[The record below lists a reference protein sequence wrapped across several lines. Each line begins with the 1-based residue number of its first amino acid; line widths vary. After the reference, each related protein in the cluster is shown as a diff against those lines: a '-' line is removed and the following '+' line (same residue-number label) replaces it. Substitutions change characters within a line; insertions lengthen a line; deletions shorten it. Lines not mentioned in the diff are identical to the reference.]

1 MKIRKKT
8 SSIKKVSLIVVG
20 LFLVAFSTLNS
31 EDQDK
36 KPPYLNPKLPIEDRV
51 KDLMNRMTLEEKI
64 AQMCQYVGLEHIK
77 ENEAKLTAE
86 QIKKMDDRGFYPGM
100 SADDIANLVKEG
112 KIGSM
117 LHVVTAEEANY
128 IQSLAMKSKLKIPVL
143 IGIDAIH
150 GNGLYS
156 GATIYPSPISMAATF
171 EDKLSYDC
179 GVQSAKEMRATGSHW
194 AFTPN
199 IDVLR
204 EPRWGRTGETYGED
218 PFLVGNMG
226 TEMIKGFQ
234 QGDFTGSEKVIACA
248 KHLIGGG
255 ESINGLNLAPTD
267 ISERTL
273 LEMHLPPYKQA
284 VQEGKVFSIMT
295 AHNEINGIPCHM
307 DEHLMT
313 NVLRNQWGFQGFY
326 VSDWNDVERIYSVHH
341 AAKDFKEATLFAVE
355 AGLDMHMHGPQFGQY
370 VLELVNEGKLPVE
383 RVDYACAKILEA
395 KFRLGLF
402 ENPFVDLKNKD
413 KKVYT
418 KEHQASSLEGARKA
432 MTLLKNDGILPLTSS
447 NKKIFVAG
455 PNANNQTTLGDW
467 VKPQPEDKVITVYE
481 GIQSLGKQKGHEISY
496 TEVDEH
502 SKRITDEQINNVV
515 EGAKK
520 SDVVVLVLG
529 ENSFRHDWSNKTTGE
544 NIDRSTL
551 QLSGRQL
558 ELFNEVKKT
567 GKEIVVVYVCGSL
580 ISEPSIEK
588 NANATLFAWE
598 SGSFAGQAIAETL
611 FGDNN
616 PGGKL
621 PLTFPRNVG
630 QLQMVY
636 NHKPSQFFHK
646 YHDVAKTPLYPF
658 GYGLSYSKFSI
669 SEPKI
674 SGILNAENDEVMV
687 TVSVTNKGKVKGDEV
702 VQLYIRDEISS
713 VTRPVKELKG
723 YKRVTLEAG
732 ETKEIS
738 FKLNAYSFAFYDLKF
753 NYGVEAGEFKI
764 MVGNSSDD
772 KALKSALFSV
782 SNKISLKK

>member
-1 MKIRKKT
+1 MKKNTLKIVLALFVAT
-8 SSIKKVSLIVVG
+8 LIFSSFIS
-20 LFLVAFSTLNS
+20 N
-31 EDQDK
+31 EK
-36 KPPYLNPKLPIEDRV
+36 KPPYLNPKLPIEERV
-51 KDLMNRMTLEEKI
+51 KDLMSRMTLEEKI

-77 ENEAKLTAE
+77 ENEAKYTAE
-86 QIKKMDDRGFYPGM
+86 QIKKRDDGGFYPGKT
-100 SADDIANLVKEG
+100 SDDIANLVKEG

-117 LHVVTAEEANY
+117 LHIVTAEEANY

-150 GNGLYS
+150 GNGLYR

-171 EDKLSYDC
+171 EDKLNYDC
-179 GVQSAKEMRATGSHW
+179 GLQSAKEMRATGSHW

-234 QGDFTGSEKVIACA
+234 QGDFTGNEKVIACA

-273 LEMHLPPYKQA
+273 LEMHLPPYKKA

-307 DEHLMT
+307 DKHLMT
-313 NVLRNQWGFQGFY
+313 DVLRNQWGFQGFY

-355 AGLDMHMHGPQFGQY
+355 AGLDMHMHGPQFGEY
-370 VLELVNEGKLPVE
+370 VLELVKEGKLSVE

-402 ENPFVDLKNKD
+402 ENPYVDLKNKD
-413 KKVYT
+413 KKVFT
-418 KEHQASSLEGARKA
+418 KEHQASALEGARKA
-432 MTLLKNDGILPLTSS
+432 MTLLKNDGILPLNSS
-447 NKKIFVAG
+447 TKKIFVAG

-467 VKPQPEDKVITVYE
+467 VKPQPDDKVITVYE
-481 GIQSLGKQKGHEISY
+481 GIQSLGKQKGFEVSY
-496 TEVDEH
+496 SEVAENSKKITE
-502 SKRITDEQINNVV
+502 EQIKNVV
-515 EGAKK
+515 EGAKN

-529 ENSFRHDWSNKTTGE
+529 ENSFRHDWPNKTTGE

-558 ELFNEVKKT
+558 EMFNAVQKT
-567 GKEIVVVYVCGSL
+567 GKKVVVVYVSGSL
-580 ISEPSIEK
+580 ISEPNIEK

-598 SGSFAGQAIAETL
+598 SGSFAGQAVAEAL
-611 FGDNN
+611 FGDLN

-621 PLTFPRNVG
+621 PLTFPRSVG

-646 YHDVAKTPLYPF
+646 YHDVQKTPLYPF
-658 GYGLSYSKFSI
+658 GFGSSYTKFKFGS
-669 SEPKI
+669 PFI
-674 SGILNAENDEVMV
+674 SGELNSEKDEVNVMV
-687 TVSVTNKGKVKGDEV
+687 DVTNTGKVAGEEV
-702 VQLYIRDEISS
+702 VQLYIRDNISS

-723 YKRVTLEAG
+723 YKRVYLNAG
-732 ETKEIS
+732 ETKTVTLT
-738 FKLNAYSFAFYDLKF
+738 LNAESFAFYDINF
-753 NYGVEAGEFKI
+753 NYGVEAGDFTI

-772 KALKSALFSV
+772 KALQKINIKV
-782 SNKISLKK
+782 SKNIKLKK

>member
-1 MKIRKKT
+1 MKNKN
-8 SSIKKVSLIVVG
+8 IVKNILVG
-20 LFLVAFSTLNS
+20 LSICLLLAFSTKDVKN
-31 EDQDK
+31 
-36 KPPYLNPKLPIEDRV
+36 PPYLNPKLPVQERV
-51 KDLMNRMTLEEKI
+51 KDLMSRMTLEEKI

-86 QIKKMDDRGFYPGM
+86 QIKKMDDRGFYPGLKVT
-100 SADDIANLVKEG
+100 DIENLIKEG

-128 IQSLAMKSKLKIPVL
+128 IQSLAQKSKLKIPVL

-171 EDKLSYDC
+171 EDQLSYDC
-179 GVQSAKEMRATGSHW
+179 GLQSAKEMRATGSHW

-234 QGDFTGSEKVIACA
+234 QGDFTGNEKVIACA

-255 ESINGLNLAPTD
+255 ESINGMNLAPTD

-273 LEMHLPPYKQA
+273 LEMHLPPYKKA

-307 DEHLMT
+307 DQPLMT
-313 NVLRNQWGFQGFY
+313 DILRDQWGFQGFY

-341 AAKDFKEATLFAVE
+341 AAKDFKEATLFSVE

-402 ENPFVDLKNKD
+402 ENPYVDLKNKD
-413 KKVYT
+413 KKVFT
-418 KEHQASSLEGARKA
+418 KEHQESALIAARKSV
-432 MTLLKNDGILPLTSS
+432 TLLKNDGILPLTSK
-447 NKKIFVAG
+447 NKKLFVAG

-467 VKPQPEDKVITVYE
+467 VKPQPEEKVITVYE
-481 GIQSLGKQKGHEISY
+481 GISALAKQKGHEVTY
-496 TEVDEH
+496 TAVDEH
-502 SKRITDEQINNVV
+502 AKKITDEQINNVV
-515 EGAKK
+515 EGAQNA
-520 SDVVVLVLG
+520 DVTILVLG

-558 ELFNEVKKT
+558 ELFNAVKKT
-567 GKEIVVVYVCGSL
+567 GKPIVVVYVSGSL
-580 ISEPSIEK
+580 ISEPKIEK
-588 NANATLFAWE
+588 EANATLFGWE
-598 SGSFAGQAIAETL
+598 SGSFAGQAIAEAL
-611 FGDNN
+611 LGDLN

-621 PLTFPRNVG
+621 PLTFPRSVG

-636 NHKPSQFFHK
+636 NHKPSQYFHK
-646 YHDVAKTPLYPF
+646 YHDIAKTPLYPF
-658 GYGLSYSKFSI
+658 GYGLSYTNFKI
-669 SEPKI
+669 SEPKV
-674 SGILNAENDEVMV
+674 SGSMKTESDKL
-687 TVSVTNKGKVKGDEV
+687 TVSVEVTNTGKVAGDEV

-713 VTRPVKELKG
+713 ATRPVKELKG
-723 YKRVTLEAG
+723 YQRVHLKAG
-732 ETKEIS
+732 ETKTVSIPLSAES
-738 FKLNAYSFAFYDLKF
+738 LAFYDIRF
-753 NYGVEAGEFKI
+753 NYCVEPGDFTI

-772 KALKSALFSV
+772 K
-782 SNKISLKK
+782 NLKKTTLSVPSRINLEK

>member
-1 MKIRKKT
+1 MKNLK
-8 SSIKKVSLIVVG
+8 IKNLLLIG
-20 LFLVAFSTLNS
+20 LGIVLVAFSTINPK
-31 EDQDK
+31 EKDK
-36 KPPYLNPKLPIEDRV
+36 KPPYLNPNLPIQERV
-51 KDLMNRMTLEEKI
+51 KDLMDRMTLEEKI

-100 SADDIANLVKEG
+100 SVDDVASLIKEG

-150 GNGLYS
+150 GNGLYE

-179 GVQSAKEMRATGSHW
+179 GLQSAKEMRATGSHW

-234 QGDFTGSEKVIACA
+234 QGDFTGNEKVIACA

-255 ESINGLNLAPTD
+255 ESINGMNLAPTD

-273 LEMHLPPYKQA
+273 LEMHLPPYKKA

-313 NVLRNQWGFQGFY
+313 DILRKQWGFEGFY

-370 VLELVNEGKLPVE
+370 VLELVNEGKLSVE
-383 RVDYACAKILEA
+383 RVNYACAKILEA

-402 ENPFVDLKNKD
+402 ENPYVDLKNKD
-413 KKVYT
+413 KKVFT
-418 KEHQASSLEGARKA
+418 PKHQATALEAARK
-432 MTLLKNDGILPLTSS
+432 TPVLLKNDGILPLG
-447 NKKIFVAG
+447 NKYKKIFVSG

-481 GIQSLGKQKGHEISY
+481 GLNSLAKQKGV
-496 TEVDEH
+496 EVTYSSTNEH
-502 SKRITDEQINNVV
+502 SKKITDAEIENAV
-515 EGAKK
+515 EGAKNA
-520 SDVVVLVLG
+520 DVTVLVLG

-558 ELFNEVKKT
+558 ELFNAVKKT
-567 GKEIVVVYVCGSL
+567 SKPIVVVYVSGSL
-580 ISEPSIEK
+580 ISEPAIEK
-588 NANATLFAWE
+588 NANATLFGFE
-598 SGSFAGQAIAETL
+598 PGSFAGQAIAEVL
-611 FGDNN
+611 FGDVN
-616 PGGKL
+616 PSGKL
-621 PLTFPRNVG
+621 PLTFPRSVG

-636 NHKPSQFFHK
+636 NHKPSQYFHK
-646 YHDVAKTPLYPF
+646 YHDIAKTPLYPF

-669 SEPKI
+669 SEPII
-674 SGILNAENDEVMV
+674 SGSLNSENDEVTV
-687 TVSVTNKGKVKGDEV
+687 TVSVTNKSKVKGDEV

-713 VTRPVKELKG
+713 ATRPVKELKG
-723 YKRVTLEAG
+723 YKRITLEAG
-732 ETKEIS
+732 ETKEVS

-753 NYGVEAGEFKI
+753 NYGVEAGDFKI

-772 KALKSALFSV
+772 KALKSTLFTV

>member
-1 MKIRKKT
+1 MSKKN
-8 SSIKKVSLIVVG
+8 IGLKVAVLLLLWGCVS
-20 LFLVAFSTLNS
+20 FNS
-31 EDQDK
+31 VNNTDQ
-36 KPPYLNPKLPIEDRV
+36 KPPYLNPKLPVSERV
-51 KDLMNRMTLEEKI
+51 KDLMSRMTLEEKI

-77 ENEAKLTAE
+77 ENEAKYTAE
-86 QIKKMDDRGFYPGM
+86 QIKKRDDGGFYPGKT
-100 SADDIANLVKEG
+100 SDDIANLVKEG

-117 LHVVTAEEANY
+117 LHIVTAEEANY

-150 GNGLYS
+150 GNGLYR

-171 EDKLSYDC
+171 EDKLNYDC
-179 GVQSAKEMRATGSHW
+179 GLQSAKEMRATGSHW

-234 QGDFTGSEKVIACA
+234 QDDFTGTEKVIACA

-273 LEMHLPPYKQA
+273 LEMHLPPYKKA

-295 AHNEINGIPCHM
+295 AHNEINGVPCHM
-307 DEHLMT
+307 DTHLMT
-313 NVLRNQWGFQGFY
+313 EVLRNQWGFQGFY
-326 VSDWNDVERIYSVHH
+326 VSDWNDVERIHSVHH
-341 AAKDFKEATLFAVE
+341 TAKDFKEATLFAVE
-355 AGLDMHMHGPQFGQY
+355 AGLDMHMHGPQFGEY

-402 ENPFVDLKNKD
+402 ENPYVDLKKKD
-413 KKVYT
+413 TKVFT

-432 MTLLKNDGILPLTSS
+432 MTLLKNDGILPLNSS

-467 VKPQPEDKVITVYE
+467 VKPQPDDKVITVYE
-481 GIQSLGKQKGHEISY
+481 GIQSLGKQKGFEVAY
-496 TEVDEH
+496 TEMAEN
-502 SKRITDEQINNVV
+502 SKKITDEQIKNVI
-515 EGAKK
+515 EGAKN

-567 GKEIVVVYVCGSL
+567 GKQVVVVYVSGSL
-580 ISEPSIEK
+580 ISEPTIEK
-588 NANATLFAWE
+588 NANATVFAWE
-598 SGSFAGQAIAETL
+598 SGSFAGQAVAETL
-611 FGDNN
+611 FGDVN

-621 PLTFPRNVG
+621 PLTFPRSVG

-658 GYGLSYSKFSI
+658 GYGLSYTTFSF
-669 SEPKI
+669 SEPKVAGTI
-674 SGILNAENDEVMV
+674 TNDSDKV
-687 TVSVTNKGKVKGDEV
+687 TVSVEVTNTGKVAGDEV
-702 VQLYIRDEISS
+702 VQLYIRDEVSS
-713 VTRPVKELKG
+713 ATRPVKELKG
-723 YKRVTLEAG
+723 YQRVHLNAG
-732 ETKEIS
+732 ETKTVTLTLTAES
-738 FKLNAYSFAFYDLKF
+738 LAFYDLKF
-753 NYGVEAGEFKI
+753 NYGVEPGDFTI

-772 KALKSALFSV
+772 K
-782 SNKISLKK
+782 SLKKTKLTVANRINLKK

>member
-1 MKIRKKT
+1 MKKKT
-8 SSIKKVSLIVVG
+8 LFFG
-20 LFLVAFSTLNS
+20 LFTLSIILLSFIPNN
-31 EDQDK
+31 EK
-36 KPPYLNPKLPIEDRV
+36 LPYLNAKLPIEDRV
-51 KDLMNRMTLEEKI
+51 KDLMGRMTLEEKI

-86 QIKKMDDRGFYPGM
+86 QIKRMDDRGFYPGKTVQ
-100 SADDIANLVKEG
+100 DIENLIKEG

-150 GNGLYS
+150 GNGLYN

-179 GVQSAKEMRATGSHW
+179 GLQSAKEMRATGSHW

-234 QGDFTGSEKVIACA
+234 QGDFTGTEKVIACA

-255 ESINGLNLAPTD
+255 ESINGMNLAPTD
-267 ISERTL
+267 VSERTL
-273 LEMHLPPYKQA
+273 LEMHLPPYKKA

-313 NVLRNQWGFQGFY
+313 EIVRNQWGFQGFY

-341 AAKDFKEATLFAVE
+341 TAKDFKEATLFAVE
-355 AGLDMHMHGPQFGQY
+355 AGLDMHMHGPKFGEY
-370 VLELVNEGKLPVE
+370 VLELVKEGKLPVE

-402 ENPFVDLKNKD
+402 ENPFVDLKNKES
-413 KKVYT
+413 KVFT
-418 KEHQASSLEGARKA
+418 KEHQASSLESARKA
-432 MTLLKNDGILPLTSS
+432 MTLLKNDGILPLSS
-447 NKKIFVAG
+447 SAKKIFVAG

-467 VKPQPEDKVITVYE
+467 VKPQPEDRVITVYE
-481 GIQSLGKQKGHEISY
+481 GINSLAKQKGHEVSY

-502 SKRITDEQINNVV
+502 SKKITDEQINNVV
-515 EGAKK
+515 DGAKNA
-520 SDVVVLVLG
+520 DVVVLVLG

-558 ELFNEVKKT
+558 EMFNAVKKT
-567 GKEIVVVYVCGSL
+567 GKKIVVVYVSGSL

-588 NANATLFAWE
+588 NTNATLFAWE
-598 SGSFAGQAIAETL
+598 SGSFAGQAVAEVL
-611 FGDNN
+611 FGDIN

-621 PLTFPRNVG
+621 PLTFPRSVG

-636 NHKPSQFFHK
+636 NYKTSQYFHK
-646 YHDVAKTPLYPF
+646 YHDIAKTPLYPF
-658 GYGLSYSKFSI
+658 GYGLSYTKFKI
-669 SEPKI
+669 SEPKVVGTFNN
-674 SGILNAENDEVMV
+674 SSDKV
-687 TVSVTNKGKVKGDEV
+687 TVSVEVTNTGKVAGDEV

-713 VTRPVKELKG
+713 ATRPVKELRG
-723 YKRVTLEAG
+723 YQRVHLNAG
-732 ETKEIS
+732 ETKNITI
-738 FKLNAYSFAFYDLKF
+738 KLNAESFAFYDLKF
-753 NYGVEAGEFKI
+753 NYVVEPGDFTI

-772 KALKSALFSV
+772 KSLTKTIFTV
-782 SNKISLKK
+782 SNKIPLNK

>member
-1 MKIRKKT
+1 MKKKIVL
-8 SSIKKVSLIVVG
+8 SS
-20 LFLVAFSTLNS
+20 LFLFTLFFLSFITNN
-31 EDQDK
+31 
-36 KPPYLNPKLPIEDRV
+36 KPPYLNSKLPVEERV
-51 KDLMNRMTLEEKI
+51 KDLMSRMTLEEKI

-77 ENEAKLTAE
+77 ENEKKLTAQ
-86 QIKKMDDRGFYPGM
+86 QIKKMDDRGFYPGKTV
-100 SADDIANLVKEG
+100 DDIENLIKEG

-117 LHVVTAEEANY
+117 LHVITAEEANY

-150 GNGLYS
+150 GNGLYN

-171 EDKLSYDC
+171 EDKLNYDC
-179 GVQSAKEMRATGSHW
+179 GLQSAKEMRATGSHW

-218 PFLVGNMG
+218 PYLVGNMG

-234 QGDFTGSEKVIACA
+234 QGDYTGTEKVIACA

-255 ESINGLNLAPTD
+255 ESINGMNLAPTD
-267 ISERTL
+267 VSERTL
-273 LEMHLPPYKQA
+273 LEMHLPPYKKA
-284 VQEGKVFSIMT
+284 VQEGNVFSIMT

-313 NVLRNQWGFQGFY
+313 DILRNQWGFQGFY

-355 AGLDMHMHGPQFGQY
+355 AGLDMHMHGPQFGEY

-402 ENPFVDLKNKD
+402 ENPYVDLKSKES
-413 KKVYT
+413 KIFT

-432 MTLLKNDGILPLTSS
+432 MTLLKNDGILPLSS
-447 NKKIFVAG
+447 SVKKIFVAG

-467 VKPQPEDKVITVYE
+467 VKPQPEDRVITVYE
-481 GIQSLGKQKGHEISY
+481 GINSLAKQKGHEVSY

-502 SKRITDEQINNVV
+502 SKEITDEQIKSVV
-515 EGAKK
+515 EGAKN

-558 ELFNEVKKT
+558 EMFNAVKRT
-567 GKEIVVVYVCGSL
+567 GKKIVVVYVSGSL

-598 SGSFAGQAIAETL
+598 SGSFAGQAVAEVL
-611 FGDNN
+611 FGDIN

-636 NHKPSQFFHK
+636 NHKPSQYFHK
-646 YHDVAKTPLYPF
+646 YHDIAKTPLYPF
-658 GYGLSYSKFSI
+658 GYGLSYTKFII
-669 SEPKI
+669 SEPKVV
-674 SGILNAENDEVMV
+674 GTLNNSSDKI
-687 TVSVTNKGKVKGDEV
+687 TVSVEVTNTGKVAGDEV
-702 VQLYIRDEISS
+702 VQLYIKDEISS
-713 VTRPVKELKG
+713 ATRPIKELKG
-723 YKRVTLEAG
+723 YQRVHLNAG
-732 ETKEIS
+732 ETKNITIA
-738 FKLNAYSFAFYDLKF
+738 LNAESFSFYDLKF
-753 NYGVEAGEFKI
+753 NYGVESGDFTI

-772 KALKSALFSV
+772 KSLTKTTFTI
-782 SNKISLKK
+782 SNKIPLKK

>member
-1 MKIRKKT
+1 MKIKGCFPILFIT
-8 SSIKKVSLIVVG
+8 AACFLFVSFSINTTGEKEK
-20 LFLVAFSTLNS
+20 F
-31 EDQDK
+31 
-36 KPPYLNPKLPIEDRV
+36 PYQNPKLPINERV
-51 KDLMNRMTLEEKI
+51 KDLMSRMTLDEKI

-86 QIKKMDDRGFYPGM
+86 QIKKMDDRGFYPGKTVQ
-100 SADDIANLVKEG
+100 DIENLVKEG
-112 KIGSM
+112 KVGSM
-117 LHVVTAEEANY
+117 LHIVTAEEANY
-128 IQSLAMKSKLKIPVL
+128 VQKLAQQSRLKIPVL

-150 GNGLYS
+150 GNGLYR

-234 QGDFTGSEKVIACA
+234 QDDFTGSEKVIACA

-267 ISERTL
+267 VSERTL
-273 LEMHLPPYKQA
+273 LEMHLPPYKKA

-295 AHNEINGIPCHM
+295 AHNEINGVPCHM
-307 DEHLMT
+307 DYHLMT
-313 NVLRNQWGFQGFY
+313 EVLRNQWGFQGFY
-326 VSDWNDVERIYSVHH
+326 VSDWNDVERIFSVHR
-341 AAKDFKEATLFAVE
+341 AANDFKEATLFSVE
-355 AGLDMHMHGPQFGQY
+355 AGLDMHMHGPQFGEY
-370 VLELVNEGKLPVE
+370 VLELVNEGKLNVE
-383 RVDYACAKILEA
+383 RVNYACSKILEA

-402 ENPFVDLKNKD
+402 ENPYVDEKNKD
-413 KKVYT
+413 KKIFT
-418 KEHQASSLEGARKA
+418 PQHQASALDGARKA
-432 MTLLKNDGILPLTSS
+432 MTLLKNDGILPLKGTS
-447 NKKIFVAG
+447 KKIFITG
-455 PNANNQTTLGDW
+455 SNANNQTTLGDW
-467 VKPQPEDKVITVYE
+467 VKPQPDEKVITIYE
-481 GIQSLGKQKGHEISY
+481 GINALAKTKGC
-496 TEVDEH
+496 EVIYSPVAEN
-502 SKRITDEQINNVV
+502 SKKITDDEINKAV
-515 EGAKK
+515 EEASK
-520 SDVVVLVLG
+520 SDIAVLVLG

-558 ELFNEVKKT
+558 ELFNKIKKT
-567 GKEIVVVYVCGSL
+567 GKPIVVVYVSGSL

-588 NANATLFAWE
+588 DANATLFAWE
-598 SGSFAGQAIAETL
+598 SGSFAGQAVAEVL
-611 FGDNN
+611 FGDTN
-616 PGGKL
+616 PSGKL

-658 GYGLSYSKFSI
+658 GYGLSYSKFDI

-674 SGILNAENDEVMV
+674 SGTLSSQSDVITV
-687 TVSVTNKGKVKGDEV
+687 TTTVTNRGSVAGDEV
-702 VQLYIRDEISS
+702 VQLYINDNISS
-713 VTRPVKELKG
+713 ATRPVKELKG
-723 YKRVTLEAG
+723 YQRVTLEPG
-732 ETKEIS
+732 QSKEVT
-738 FKLNAYSFAFYDLKF
+738 FKLNAESFAFYDLKF
-753 NYGVEAGEFKI
+753 NYGVEAGDFTI

-772 KALKSALFSV
+772 KALKKTKFSI
-782 SNKISLKK
+782 NNAIPLKK

>member
-1 MKIRKKT
+1 MKKNTLKIVLALFVAT
-8 SSIKKVSLIVVG
+8 LIFSSFIS
-20 LFLVAFSTLNS
+20 N
-31 EDQDK
+31 EK
-36 KPPYLNPKLPIEDRV
+36 KPPYLNPKLPIEERV
-51 KDLMNRMTLEEKI
+51 KDLMSRMTLEEKI

-77 ENEAKLTAE
+77 ENEAKYTAE
-86 QIKKMDDRGFYPGM
+86 QIKKRDDGGFYPGKT
-100 SADDIANLVKEG
+100 SDDIANLVKEG

-117 LHVVTAEEANY
+117 LHIVTAEEANY

-150 GNGLYS
+150 GNGLYR

-171 EDKLSYDC
+171 EDKLNYDC
-179 GVQSAKEMRATGSHW
+179 GLQSAKEMRATGSHW

-218 PFLVGNMG
+218 PFLVCNMG

-234 QGDFTGSEKVIACA
+234 QGDFTGNEKVIACA

-273 LEMHLPPYKQA
+273 LEMHLPPYKKA

-307 DEHLMT
+307 DKHLMT
-313 NVLRNQWGFQGFY
+313 DVLRNQWGFQGFY

-355 AGLDMHMHGPQFGQY
+355 AGLDMHMHGPQFGEY
-370 VLELVNEGKLPVE
+370 VLELVKEGKLSVE

-402 ENPFVDLKNKD
+402 ENPYVDLKNKD
-413 KKVYT
+413 KKVFT
-418 KEHQASSLEGARKA
+418 KEHQASALEGARKA
-432 MTLLKNDGILPLTSS
+432 MTLLKNDGILPLNSS
-447 NKKIFVAG
+447 TKKIFVAG

-467 VKPQPEDKVITVYE
+467 VKPQPDDKVITVYE
-481 GIQSLGKQKGHEISY
+481 GIQSLGKQKGFEVSY
-496 TEVDEH
+496 SEVAENSKKITE
-502 SKRITDEQINNVV
+502 EQIKNVV
-515 EGAKK
+515 EGAKN

-529 ENSFRHDWSNKTTGE
+529 ENSFRHDWPNKTTGE

-558 ELFNEVKKT
+558 EMFNAVQKT
-567 GKEIVVVYVCGSL
+567 GKKVVVVYVSGSL
-580 ISEPSIEK
+580 ISEPNIEK

-598 SGSFAGQAIAETL
+598 SGSFAGQAVAEAL
-611 FGDNN
+611 FGDLN

-621 PLTFPRNVG
+621 PLTFPRSVG

-646 YHDVAKTPLYPF
+646 YHDVQKTPLYPF
-658 GYGLSYSKFSI
+658 GFGSSYTKFKFGS
-669 SEPKI
+669 PFI
-674 SGILNAENDEVMV
+674 SGELNSEKDEVNVMV
-687 TVSVTNKGKVKGDEV
+687 DVTNTGKVAGEEV
-702 VQLYIRDEISS
+702 VQLYIRDNISS

-723 YKRVTLEAG
+723 YKRVYLNAG
-732 ETKEIS
+732 ETKTVTLT
-738 FKLNAYSFAFYDLKF
+738 LNAESFAFYDINF
-753 NYGVEAGEFKI
+753 NYGVEAGDFTI

-772 KALKSALFSV
+772 KALQKINIKV
-782 SNKISLKK
+782 SKNIKLKK